1 MQTTLNYLQ
10 IMEIM
15 DQTIIPSYSSIPDGE
30 AKDMPTMAILTE
42 KEMMIPEGRERV
54 ETQEDHQDER
64 IQIMTL
70 MGRMKMTPQMA
81 TAPQHQ
87 AVTIQVNHLKSQ
99 DPNFLLSTT
108 SHWNGMESE
117 QNSEYT

>member
-1 MQTTLNYLQ
+1 
-10 IMEIM
+10 M
-15 DQTIIPSYSSIPDGE
+15 DQRIIPSYLSIPDGE
-30 AKDMPTMAILTE
+30 VKDTPTMAILIQ
-42 KEMMIPEGRERV
+42 KKMMIPEGRERV
-54 ETQEDHQDER
+54 ETQEDHQEER

-70 MGRMKMTPQMA
+70 MGRMKMTPQMV

-87 AVTIQVNHLKSQ
+87 AVTIQVDHLKNQ